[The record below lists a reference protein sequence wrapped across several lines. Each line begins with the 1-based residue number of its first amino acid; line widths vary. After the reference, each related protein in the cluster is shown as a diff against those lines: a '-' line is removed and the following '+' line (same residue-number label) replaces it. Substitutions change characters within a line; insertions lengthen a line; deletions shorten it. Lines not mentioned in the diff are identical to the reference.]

1 MKIKLRQLLTEVG
14 DYEPNYLINLIGQIN
29 SFKPFINCS
38 EEQERGNRVKSD
50 MIDLITGTQYAI
62 DNNKKE
68 WYGAYNEPNPNNP
81 NNPSL
86 INESTGPS
94 QEWKNTNVKKIVSPI
109 QTRHNITVY
118 GEHHFKP
125 DEVHSIRAQIIQNK
139 PDIIIHELPEDY
151 EHFKKHLPNTR
162 FYHLERGLDKNIYKY
177 FPNNLAEQFK
187 HRETNMIRN
196 IDYAGFSGL
205 NDTGPKNINVV
216 VGDTHLRTIDTPE
229 LGKKSPFHGRGFNIV
244 RSKYKEIE

>member
-1 MKIKLRQLLTEVG
+1 MKMPIKQILLEAESY
-14 DYEPNYLINLIGQIN
+14 DPNYLLNLIGQIN
-29 SFKPFINCS
+29 SFKPFINCA
-38 EEQERGNRVKSD
+38 EELDRGNRVKRD
-50 MIDLITGTQYAI
+50 MIGLITGTQQAI
-62 DNNKKE
+62 NQGKEE
-68 WYGAYNEPNPNNP
+68 WYGSYNDPNNP
-81 NNPSL
+81 YL
-86 INESTGPS
+86 INESSGPS
-94 QEWKNTNVKKIVSPI
+94 PEWKDQNAKKIVSPI
-109 QTRHNITVY
+109 ISKHNITVY

-139 PDIIIHELPEDY
+139 PDIIVHEIPEDY

-177 FPNNLAEQFK
+177 FPDNLAEQFK

>member
-1 MKIKLRQLLTEVG
+1 MKLPIKQILLEVESY
-14 DYEPNYLINLIGQIN
+14 DPNYLLNLIGQIN

-38 EEQERGNRVKSD
+38 EELDRGNRVKRD
-50 MIDLITGTQYAI
+50 MIELITGTQQAI
-62 DNNKKE
+62 NQGKEE
-68 WYGAYNEPNPNNP
+68 WYGSYNDPNNP
-81 NNPSL
+81 NL
-86 INESTGPS
+86 LTESTGPS
-94 QEWKNTNVKKIVSPI
+94 QEWKDQNAKKIISPI
-109 QTRHNITVY
+109 ISRHNITVY

-139 PDIIIHELPEDY
+139 PDIIVHEIPEDY
-151 EHFKKHLPNTR
+151 EHYKKHLPNTR

-177 FPNNLAEQFK
+177 FPDNLAEQFK

-205 NDTGPKNINVV
+205 IDTGPKNINVV

-229 LGKKSPFHGRGFNIV
+229 LGKKSPFHGRGFNII

>member
-1 MKIKLRQLLTEVG
+1 MIIPIKHILLEVESY
-14 DYEPNYLINLIGQIN
+14 DPNYLLNLIGQIN
-29 SFKPFINCS
+29 SFKPFINCA
-38 EEQERGNRVKSD
+38 EELDRGNRVKRD
-50 MIDLITGTQYAI
+50 MIGLITGTQQAI
-62 DNNKKE
+62 NQGKEE
-68 WYGAYNEPNPNNP
+68 WYGSYNDP

-94 QEWKNTNVKKIVSPI
+94 QEWKDTNVKKIVSPI

-139 PDIIIHELPEDY
+139 PDIIIHEIPEDY